1 MKNRIIRI
9 SAFLLS
15 ALMLLSLIP
24 FTCTA
29 AEESA
34 NIFNLSEKSHMMVSV
49 EYTSGAPMVKFISPD
64 GTEYGADALANGSML
79 KEDDG
84 SVLTYRIRNASAGQ
98 WKIVYDKGSNKKLN
112 ITWAPYGE
120 AVSVSSLSYQ
130 KDSDTRLKV
139 SLGVSYFEA
148 ASYNYVLY
156 AVTTDENGYVEGKRQ
171 LAEGSGT
178 ANSTEEIS
186 VNISDLA
193 SYSDYKIMAE
203 VSVKTGAV
211 TVSDSKV
218 SAGSFS
224 YTNEN
229 APEAMKDVYVEYGV
243 NEEYLLVDWSEY
255 TRSCESYILAIYEND
270 SSEPAYISEF
280 ESDITSTEIL
290 IDPAVS
296 NFKID
301 IGYKKSSGEISNFLS
316 KTLYTKYAKAITTD
330 AVEETS
336 SSYVMISYDLTSFS
350 KDVRVDVT
358 VNENTQEVLLKDKGT
373 MTAALE
379 LFENEFTVRWY
390 LDETTAFV
398 IHHSIYADNMAPLL
412 ILPEITTEVNTKDSK
427 YILVGYTNP
436 GCTVTVNKESAK
448 VDKNGDFT
456 ITLNLKE
463 GENEFVVISKNLLGI
478 SSSQTF
484 TVSRSAFSAAVLNE
498 KTDTQKTSPILKFL
512 SEYRILLATLTASL
526 LLFIH
531 VIVSHKSFIKRR
543 AEKGT
548 LSAVLNLIGST
559 LIYISVLMGGYCA
572 YSIYKF
578 ISSSRLLNSMEFYEA
593 ANKAV
598 ATSYAMIEAHEI
610 LKKRMILWIILF
622 VLVLALAVFF
632 IILSAFIKKKDKPK
646 SVTKTKTVQK
656 PDPDPKI
663 KTEAKTNTENKT
675 DTKPESDSKRE
686 SEAVH
691 TDMSLQSEE
700 KSVKNTV
707 TFCPKCGTENSIN
720 SSFCKKCGAALKTKK

>member
-84 SVLTYRIRNASAGQ
+84 SILTYRIRNASAGQ

-139 SLGVSYFEA
+139 SLGVSYFET

-301 IGYKKSSGEISNFLS
+301 IGYKKSSGEMSNFLS
-316 KTLYTKYAKAITTD
+316 KTLDTKYAKAITTD

-456 ITLNLKE
+456 ISLNLKE
-463 GENEFVVISKNLLGI
+463 GENEFVVVSENVLGI

-484 TVSRSAFSAAVLNE
+484 TVTRSSFAAVSAKG
-498 KTDTQKTSPILKFL
+498 KTDSEKTSPVVKFL
-512 SEYRILLATLTASL
+512 SEYKVLLATLTASM
-526 LLFIH
+526 LLFLH
-531 VIVSHKSFIKRR
+531 VVISSRIFSKRR
-543 AEKGT
+543 EKKGV
-548 LSAVLNLIGST
+548 LSAVVNLIGST
-559 LIYISVLMGGYCA
+559 VLYISVLAGGYAGYC
-572 YSIYKF
+572 IYKL
-578 ISSSRLLNSMEFYEA
+578 IQSNRLLNSMKFYEA

-598 ATSYAMIEAHEI
+598 STSYAMIELHETI
-610 LKKRMILWIILF
+610 KKRMIIWIIIF
-622 VLVLALAVFF
+622 VLLFMAGFVLMLVS
-632 IILSAFIKKKDKPK
+632 LFIKKKNKPSSAVK
-646 SVTKTKTVQK
+646 PESKLPTKARSVTQ
-656 PDPDPKI
+656 
-663 KTEAKTNTENKT
+663 
-675 DTKPESDSKRE
+675 TKPEPEQKNEQEESKDPSPRE
-686 SEAVH
+686 DEKAVEAVP
-691 TDMSLQSEE
+691 E
-700 KSVKNTV
+700 KTV
-707 TFCPKCGTENSIN
+707 TFCPVCGTENNIS
-720 SSFCKKCGAALKTKK
+720 SSFCKKCGSKLKKK